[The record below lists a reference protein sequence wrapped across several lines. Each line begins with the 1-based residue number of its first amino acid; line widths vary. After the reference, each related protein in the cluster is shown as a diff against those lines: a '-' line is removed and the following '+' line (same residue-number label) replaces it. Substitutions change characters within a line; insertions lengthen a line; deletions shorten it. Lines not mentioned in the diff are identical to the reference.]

1 MTKHESYAYGW
12 AYGVMETAIDATGTP
27 YDNSGVKCGMAAM
40 RPMTGNAEII
50 LAARRAGVLSG
61 ELEEQVMAA
70 LCEINAPGPGDGPE
84 PVQPAENQGAWDLG
98 RAHARSGRPLHV
110 SAADAY
116 DIAAHRRNAGL
127 TQKELA
133 DAVGVSLETVTRWET
148 QGMIPRPAKLRKIR
162 EVLGG

>member
-12 AYGVMETAIDATGTP
+12 AYGAMESAIDATGTP
-27 YDNSGVKCGMAAM
+27 YDKTGAKCGMASM

-50 LAARRAGVLSG
+50 LTARRAGVLSG
-61 ELEEQVMAA
+61 ELEARVMEAM
-70 LCEINAPGPGDGPE
+70 CEIAAPEPGDGPE
-84 PVQPAENQGAWDLG
+84 PVQPVENQGAWDLG

-127 TQKELA
+127 TQKQLA
-133 DAVGVSLETVTRWET
+133 EAVGVSLETVARWET

-162 EVLGG
+162 ELLDG